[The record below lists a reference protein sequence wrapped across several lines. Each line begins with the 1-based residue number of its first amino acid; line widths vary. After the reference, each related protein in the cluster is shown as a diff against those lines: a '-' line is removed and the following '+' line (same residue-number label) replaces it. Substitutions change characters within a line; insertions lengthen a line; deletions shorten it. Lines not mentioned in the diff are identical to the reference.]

1 MACKYFA
8 VKVGNKFN
16 IGVGKRAIGEIW
28 FKSEGE
34 SELPLTFEE
43 SEKIANKIVKYLED
57 NYPLTEEDA
66 ELYGDSDESIR
77 KFNLIEKY
85 MKDPESLSTSEKIEI
100 MAIAVCSE

>member
-1 MACKYFA
+1 MTCKYFA

-28 FKSEGE
+28 FKKEGE

-66 ELYGDSDESIR
+66 ELYGDSDEAIR
-77 KFNLIEKY
+77 KFSLVEKY
-85 MKDPESLSTSEKIEI
+85 MDDPESLSTSEKLEV
-100 MAIAVCSE
+100 MAMAMCSE

>member
-1 MACKYFA
+1 MTCKYFA

-16 IGVGKRAIGEIW
+16 IGVGKHAIGELW

-43 SEKIANKIVKYLED
+43 SEKIVNKILKYLED

-66 ELYGDSDESIR
+66 ELYGDSDEYIR
-77 KFNLIEKY
+77 KFELVEKY
-85 MKDPESLSTSEKIEI
+85 MNDPDSVSSKEKMEVLS
-100 MAIAVCSE
+100 MALCS